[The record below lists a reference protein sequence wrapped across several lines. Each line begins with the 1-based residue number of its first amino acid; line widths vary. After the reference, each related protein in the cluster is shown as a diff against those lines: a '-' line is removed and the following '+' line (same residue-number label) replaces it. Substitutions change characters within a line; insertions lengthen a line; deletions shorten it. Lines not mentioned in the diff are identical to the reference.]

1 MRAGF
6 ASRVLAWI
14 IDLAGL
20 RIMFLVAS
28 EEVFVG
34 AFQLLSGSD
43 VLSSQTDSVGVG
55 LLRQL
60 AVGGVI
66 GLVAIGAMSASL
78 RILGATPGQRLVGLL
93 SLDSE
98 GRDRLEW
105 SQAVGRSFMLYGPFV
120 AMLIVPAQFAAFIPS
135 FIPDEDMAW
144 AHLVPWVVR
153 AGAIA
158 WYLFLFTTTRNDE
171 DGRGFHDLASRSIVV
186 QVTAKSTADDG

>member
-1 MRAGF
+1 MGAGF

-20 RIMFLVAS
+20 RILFLVAS

-93 SLDSE
+93 TLDSE
-98 GRDRLEW
+98 GRDLEW
-105 SQAVGRSFMLYGPFV
+105 SQAVGRSLMLYGPFV

-135 FIPDEDMAW
+135 FMPDEDMAW